1 MENSLAFAPCQN
13 HIEFSSQTTFRHL
26 SDDALEAVLVPL
38 DDLGGVD
45 LVGSANLGLAAPAAG
60 DTLTGTRHDDVEVHA
75 VNADRRVVLDT
86 QVDVLV
92 DTETEVAGLGEVALA
107 ELVLLDLETALED
120 LLGLGATDGNVDGN
134 LFVPSDTESTDGVA
148 GLGVD
153 GSLTGQL
160 LKHLGG
166 TSETITR
173 LADGDVEDELL
184 DAE

>member
-75 VNADRRVVLDT
+75 VNADRRVVLDA
-86 QVDVLV
+86 QVDVLG

-107 ELVLLDLETALED
+107 ELVLLDLKATLED
-120 LLGLGATDGNVDGN
+120 LLSLGT
-134 LFVPSDTESTDGVA
+134 
-148 GLGVD
+148 
-153 GSLTGQL
+153 
-160 LKHLGG
+160 
-166 TSETITR
+166 
-173 LADGDVEDELL
+173 ADGDVDGDLL
-184 DAE
+184 VTADTESADGVT